1 MSALLN
7 LQSNKKSLTIGIVC
21 YPSVGGSGIV
31 ATNLG
36 NSLAKLGHSVHFIA
50 YEKPFR
56 LNEKQKNVHFH
67 KVYINKYELFK
78 HPDYTLPLSVAI
90 GSIHKK
96 YKLDI
101 LHVHYAVPHATAA
114 LLAEKMLEHS
124 HIKPPHLVTTLHGT
138 DITLLA
144 KNKHLYEV
152 IKYSLESS
160 CCVTAVSNYL
170 AKETQQILG
179 TSKPI
184 KVIHNFFTPKQPS
197 KSKVVMRKKL
207 KINPRDFVA
216 LHMSNLREVKRI
228 PDLLKITAQFKK
240 QTNFKLL
247 LLSGGNFEQYKPLVK
262 KLGIEKKI
270 ILVENAL
277 DIENYINVADIGLY
291 TSGEESFGL
300 SILETMSLGVP
311 VVASRAGGVPE
322 VITHK
327 HDGFLSKVGDIKSFV
342 SQIRLLQNDQNLL
355 KILGENARKTAQEK
369 FSSEKIINEYLNY
382 YRHA

>member
-1 MSALLN
+1 M
-7 LQSNKKSLTIGIVC
+7 NKKLNIGIVC

-36 NSLAKLGHSVHFIA
+36 NSLAELGHSVHFIA

-78 HPDYTLPLSVAI
+78 YPDYTLPLSVAI

-114 LLAEKMLEHS
+114 LLAEQMLTHS
-124 HIKPPHLVTTLHGT
+124 GIKPPHLVTTLHGT

-144 KNKHLYEV
+144 KNKHLYEI
-152 IKYSLESS
+152 IKYSIENS
-160 CCVTAVSNYL
+160 CCVTAVSDYL
-170 AKETQQILG
+170 AQQTKKILQ
-179 TSKPI
+179 TTKPI
-184 KVIHNFFTPKQPS
+184 KVIHNFYSPKEVT
-197 KSKVVMRKKL
+197 KSKEKVRKSLNL
-207 KINPRDFVA
+207 KPTDFVA

-228 PDLLKITAQFKK
+228 PDLLKIVSNFKS
-240 QTNFKLL
+240 QENFKLL
-247 LLSGGNFEQYKPLVK
+247 ILSGGSFQQYKPLVK
-262 KLGIEKKI
+262 KLGIEEKVV
-270 ILVENAL
+270 LVENAQ
-277 DIENYINVADIGLY
+277 DIENYINAADFGLY

-300 SILETMSLGVP
+300 SILETMSLGKP

-322 VITHK
+322 VITDK
-327 HDGFLSKVGDIKSFV
+327 QNGFLCKVGDIKSFV
-342 SQIRLLQNDQNLL
+342 SKIKLLEKDQDLL
-355 KILGENARKTAQEK
+355 TSLGENARQTAEQE
-369 FSSEKIINEYLNY
+369 FSSKKIINEYLNY
-382 YRHA
+382 YRHI